1 MLMHGNA
8 MKMQFKQTR
17 LFMILMFLRPFDWRT
32 YLAYT
37 LPTQLLISVQKFCC
51 LSIAAVKFRSVEY
64 RNHVYKRSTPKR
76 HRIPTPFL
84 GRVTTPLPVG
94 TEPIMV
100 VELTESIENLG
111 RKLQVG
117 QDTILVIC
125 HVVRNT
131 RETRREILL
140 V

>member
-1 MLMHGNA
+1 M
-8 MKMQFKQTR
+8 R
-17 LFMILMFLRPFDWRT
+17 LTGFSVFSLHAAYAASHFRAEIL
-32 YLAYT
+32 
-37 LPTQLLISVQKFCC
+37 LLIHRGCQIPISRC
-51 LSIAAVKFRSVEY
+51 LQAIY
-64 RNHVYKRSTPKR
+64 HVYKRSTPKR

>member
-1 MLMHGNA
+1 MAKHQEISFA
-8 MKMQFKQTR
+8 PRWKER
-17 LFMILMFLRPFDWRT
+17 LIATVKLWN
-32 YLAYT
+32 LAYT
-37 LPTQLLISVQKFCC
+37 LPTQLRIPMQKFCC

-76 HRIPTPFL
+76 HHIPTPFL

-111 RKLQVG
+111 RKLQ
-117 QDTILVIC
+117 
-125 HVVRNT
+125 RNVKKSSS
-131 RETRREILL
+131 RCKEKL
-140 V
+140 